1 MAVTLSSYSP
11 ALRGKVIL
19 AARVL
24 RRNVALPT
32 ERNPGVLVRLPI
44 GRYRARGTTSATRA
58 LCWFA

>member
-1 MAVTLSSYSP
+1 MAVTLSSLLIR
-11 ALRGKVIL
+11 AAREGHL

-44 GRYRARGTTSATRA
+44 WALLGARDDKRHARPV
-58 LCWFA
+58 LFA